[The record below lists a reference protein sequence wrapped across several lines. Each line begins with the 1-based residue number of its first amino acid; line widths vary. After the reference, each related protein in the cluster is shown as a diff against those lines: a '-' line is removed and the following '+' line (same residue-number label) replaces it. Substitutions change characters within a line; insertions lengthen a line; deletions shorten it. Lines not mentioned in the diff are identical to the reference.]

1 MELLKIINNLT
12 ETMFEFLNNY
22 VKTSITSIGSIS
34 FGLILD
40 IAPNPTTTIQLLQ
53 EISLG
58 LGCVVALFAITN
70 GVFKL
75 IENINKIHNKNGNR
89 NNK

>member
-1 MELLKIINNLT
+1 
-12 ETMFEFLNNY
+12 MFEFLNNY
-22 VKTSITSIGSIS
+22 VKTSIASIGSIS

-40 IAPNPTTTIQLLQ
+40 VAPDPTTSVQLLQ

-75 IENINKIHNKNGNR
+75 IENINKIGNKDGNR